1 MARRVI
7 CPKCYRDF
15 TPAQYQIHKF
25 AHTRDEFSQ
34 KDPVDLPTSR
44 LLPIEVPDDSDEAME
59 DTFEAPVQATD
70 CGLSPNDNHFSDNHE
85 NTSSF
90 IPYDDPFSDNHAA
103 TSADLLPPN
112 TPIATTSHAFLPS
125 TPGDEDMDV
134 DPSPGHSEDSSA
146 QGPASGWSSPLID
159 EDLGFEDSG
168 LDPTFSGH
176 PSLSEQLKDHF
187 LAGYHGGGE

>member
-44 LLPIEVPDDSDEAME
+44 LLPIEVPDDGDEAME

-125 TPGDEDMDV
+125 TPGDEEMDLGLS
-134 DPSPGHSEDSSA
+134 PSHSGDSLGKPTSIQPSLSDEGVEFEDSS
-146 QGPASGWSSPLID
+146 
-159 EDLGFEDSG
+159 
-168 LDPTFSGH
+168 LDPISTGH
-176 PSLSEQLKDHF
+176 PSLSEQIKERF
-187 LAGYHGGGE
+187 LSDYHGGGRSH